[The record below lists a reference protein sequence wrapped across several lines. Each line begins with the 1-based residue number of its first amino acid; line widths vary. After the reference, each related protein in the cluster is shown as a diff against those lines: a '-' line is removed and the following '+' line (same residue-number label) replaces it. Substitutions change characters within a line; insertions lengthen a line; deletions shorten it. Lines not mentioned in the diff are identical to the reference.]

1 MQAKHPTQDN
11 DTGLPATPI
20 RQDSTNWT
28 VLCLDGDGYHH
39 LYDDEENRI
48 VVLNHEGIDR
58 TEDLDEYPDKDIA
71 DWINF
76 VQNSPRGVAK
86 IQKYTG
92 RMLFGDQWG
101 CSL

>member
-1 MQAKHPTQDN
+1 MSSKPRHSQDS
-11 DTGLPATPI
+11 TGLPATPI

-39 LYDDEENRI
+39 IFDAEANRI
-48 VVLNHEGIDR
+48 VVIDHEGIDR
-58 TEDLDEYPDKDIA
+58 VEDLDEYPDKDIA

-76 VQNSPRGVAK
+76 VQEGPRGVAK

-92 RMLFGDQWG
+92 EMLFGDQWG
-101 CSL
+101 RDL